1 LGGKPGGTNGV
12 PAPYQRLAVG
22 TELYNLRQDPA
33 ERVNV
38 IADHPEVRDRLLA
51 LAEGAREEL
60 GDRRLQRVGSG
71 VRPPGRVE

>member
-1 LGGKPGGTNGV
+1 
-12 PAPYQRLAVG
+12 
-22 TELYNLRQDPA
+22 
-33 ERVNV
+33 
-38 IADHPEVRDRLLA
+38 LA

>member
-1 LGGKPGGTNGV
+1 
-12 PAPYQRLAVG
+12 VG